1 MPGKA
6 KRVNGNASNQHNGS
20 GKRRRDGCTCYNRI
34 SQQGLL
40 THSRDSLLTV
50 LGAGSFESKVPAWP
64 GEGLT
69 DFSSRG
75 ARGHASL
82 WILFH
87 RALIPLMRVPVP

>member
-69 DFSSRG
+69 DFSLEPPHVGQG
-75 ARGHASL
+75 ATHLSGSSF
-82 WILFH
+82 IGQ
-87 RALIPLMRVPVP
+87 